1 MVKRFL
7 FVLVVIA
14 LLALPTL
21 AQETENSLLY
31 NGIGFTYSP
40 ELGVN
45 VNVMDYPGDPVEM
58 MQPGGPIPP
67 HTVFY
72 FYDDLQNN
80 YGWGVA
86 DAAIT
91 VFNVGAL
98 SGYEFYEA
106 EVARMRDVLAQRPDL
121 STFEVNSQTNES
133 YLPFLPVFPAAQA
146 IRARASY
153 IDTPALS
160 GVAYVTMYRQDVSP
174 FLANEF
180 MYTIQAITADG
191 QYYVSAIQR
200 ISVSGFPTEYP
211 TDLDYEAFGANYMT
225 YLAESVATI
234 NSADA
239 SGITPSP
246 DSLINAVTSLT
257 IGISTTP
264 PPDSVGGSNIT
275 PTPGVVNTDPTLG
288 GLAGTWNLVSY
299 GAADAPTAAV
309 ADIPATI
316 IFSETGVNGN
326 VGCNG
331 FGGSFVYEINTL
343 TISPLASTMMACAES
358 IMQQEFAVTRALQGA
373 QTFAIVGDTL
383 TIAYIVEDGTS
394 GVLTFTRAA

>member
-1 MVKRFL
+1 MVKRVIFA
-7 FVLVVIA
+7 LVVIA

-40 ELGVN
+40 ELGMN
-45 VNVMDYPGDPVEM
+45 VNVMDYPGDPVDM

-80 YGWGVA
+80 YGWAVS

-106 EVARMRDVLAQRPDL
+106 EVARMRDLLAQRPDL
-121 STFEVNSQTNES
+121 STFEVNSETDQL

-146 IRARASY
+146 IRARSSY
-153 IDTPALS
+153 FETQSLS
-160 GVAYVTMYRQDVSP
+160 GITYVTMYRQDVSP

-180 MYTIQAITADG
+180 IYTVQALTADG

-200 ISVSGFPTEYP
+200 VTVSGFPTEYP
-211 TDLDYEAFGANYMT
+211 TDLDYETFSANYMT

-246 DSLINAVTSLT
+246 DLLTRAMNSLT
-257 IGISTTP
+257 IGIPTV
-264 PPDSVGGSNIT
+264 DSAGGSSVP

-309 ADIPATI
+309 ADIPATLT
-316 IFSETGVNGN
+316 FSEAGVNGN

-331 FGGSFVYEINTL
+331 FGGSFAYENNTL
-343 TISPLASTMMACAES
+343 TVSSLASTMMACAEP
-358 IMQQEFAVTRALQGA
+358 IMQQEFAVTSALQGA
-373 QTFAIVGDTL
+373 QTFAIAGDTL
-383 TIAYIVEDGTS
+383 TITYTLEDGTS
-394 GVLTFTRAA
+394 GVITLTRVA